1 MGTCIIFLFFAS
13 LVTPFIFACRALSS
27 WHCCW
32 IFPSY
37 SRGLSTKTKT
47 KKHSSTSISYTPP
60 RFSFLGSLVL
70 CRKRKTFRILSS
82 YFSSSQKFILLCV
95 WAISSIRNCKTR
107 SDFSFQKLS
116 LNVPLFP
123 NFLPLRF
130 FLFCFLVSI
139 SSHFKFLRVA
149 FQIIICRANVKC
161 PCRVDVPVDFR

>member
-1 MGTCIIFLFFAS
+1 MRVWLPRLFLHA
-13 LVTPFIFACRALSS
+13 
-27 WHCCW
+27 
-32 IFPSY
+32 
-37 SRGLSTKTKT
+37 GLYRVDIVVEFSPLIPVAFQQKQKQ

>member
-107 SDFSFQKLS
+107 SDFSFQIIVFKRSIIPEFLAFTVFFVLFFGFNLLPFHIFAGRFS
-116 LNVPLFP
+116 NYHLPRKRKMPL
-123 NFLPLRF
+123 
-130 FLFCFLVSI
+130 
-139 SSHFKFLRVA
+139 
-149 FQIIICRANVKC
+149 
-161 PCRVDVPVDFR
+161 